1 MISLSSYGREWTR
14 NVKGDL
20 LSGLVVALALIPE
33 AIAFSIIAGVD
44 PKVGL
49 YASFSIAVITAIV
62 GGRPGMISA
71 ATAATAVLMVT
82 LVKEHG
88 LQYLL
93 AATILAGV
101 LQVGAGLLRLGYV
114 MRFVSRS
121 VMTGFVNAL
130 AILIFMAQL
139 PELINVPPLT
149 YVMVAAGLG
158 IIYLFPLL
166 TKAVPSPLIC
176 IVILTTVSLSLG
188 LDLRTVGDMGELPD
202 TLPIFLLPDIPLTL
216 ETLMIILPYSA
227 AVAAVGLLESLM
239 TQNLVDELTDTTSS
253 KNQECVGQGVAN
265 FCTGFIGG
273 MAGCAMIGQSMINV
287 KSGGRGR
294 LSTFV
299 AGAVLLVL
307 VVFLGDFVARIPM
320 AALVAIMIMVSV
332 GTFSWS
338 SLKNLRDHP
347 PSSSIVM
354 VATVVFVVF
363 THNLAIGVLVGVLL
377 SGIFFAWKIAQ
388 LFGVRSELSEDGRAR
403 RYIVE
408 GQLFFASSEDFMK
421 AFDFREALE
430 KVQIDVS
437 RAHIWDISSVAALD
451 MAVLKF
457 RREGAEVEIIGMNEA
472 SRTIVDRLGE
482 HDKPGAMDKL
492 LAH

>member
-1 MISLSSYGREWTR
+1 
-14 NVKGDL
+14 
-20 LSGLVVALALIPE
+20 
-33 AIAFSIIAGVD
+33 
-44 PKVGL
+44 
-49 YASFSIAVITAIV
+49 
-62 GGRPGMISA
+62 MISA

-82 LVKEHG
+82 LVKDHG

-101 LQVGAGLLRLGYV
+101 LQVGAGFLRLGYV

-139 PELINVPPLT
+139 PELIDVPPLT
-149 YVMVAAGLG
+149 YVMVAAGLV
-158 IIYLFPLL
+158 IIYTFPLL
-166 TKAVPSPLIC
+166 TKAIPSPLVC
-176 IVILTTVSLSLG
+176 IVILTIVSLSLG

-202 TLPIFLLPDIPLTL
+202 TLPIFLLPDIPLNL

-239 TQNLVDELTDTTSS
+239 TQNLVDELTDTNSD
-253 KNQECVGQGVAN
+253 KNQECIGQGVAN

-294 LSTFV
+294 LSTFI
-299 AGAVLLVL
+299 AGAVLLIL
-307 VVFLGDFVARIPM
+307 VVFLGDLVARIPM
-320 AALVAIMIMVSV
+320 AALVAIKIMVSV

-338 SLKNLRDHP
+338 SIKSLREHP
-347 PSSSIVM
+347 ASSSIVM

-388 LFGVRSELSEDGRAR
+388 LFAVRSELSADGRER

-430 KVQIDVS
+430 KVVIDVS

-457 RREGAEVEIIGMNEA
+457 RRDGAEVEIIGMNEA
-472 SRTIVDRLGE
+472 SRTIVDKLGE